1 MKRKRIH
8 GWVATF
14 LCLATGHATAHLP
27 WDIFEYYVPSDFGLT
42 LQPQAM
48 YGRVLASGDFNCDGL
63 DDLATGAPF
72 WDLGDA
78 SNAGLVL
85 IQYAGEEGFAG
96 EQTEWLHQNIGDMAD
111 VAEQGDLFGSALA
124 TGDFN
129 DDGCDDLAIGAPG
142 EGVGSAE
149 GAGAVHVVY
158 GTGNGISHGPENQL
172 FHQDVES
179 FFGAA
184 ETADAFG
191 SSLAV
196 GDFNADG
203 TDDLAIG
210 VPGEDSASLT
220 DIGGVHVLFGGSAG
234 TSIVGHRTFLP
245 GEGSLPAAMESERF
259 GYSLAFGDVYTQR
272 AGDELV
278 VSHPS
283 RGVNGAVAA
292 GMVSVLFGDG
302 NDNPATLSFTQDSPD
317 IVGIA
322 ETGDWFGFAL
332 AVADFNG
339 DGSSDVAA
347 SAPYEDTDIPGV
359 GMVIIM
365 NLAPSPNESRGWLRS
380 DIASLGE
387 TDQPGQD
394 FGYVLTAADY
404 DDDGFADLVVG
415 VPMANGPSSIIG
427 TQFVLYGRRGTL
439 LDDRRAEELRVC
451 EPPCDSDEG
460 YGWALA
466 SGHFD
471 AHPGADLANGLP
483 SKDVLGTAYAGMVK
497 IRYSDTLFRNE
508 FD

>member
-1 MKRKRIH
+1 MKRNWLH
-8 GWVATF
+8 GGIATF

-27 WDIFEYYVPSDFGLT
+27 WDIVEYYVTSDSGLA
-42 LQPQAM
+42 LQEGSR
-48 YGRVLASGDFNCDGL
+48 YGTTLASGDFNCDGL
-63 DDLATGAPF
+63 DDLATGSPYR
-72 WDLGDA
+72 DIGDA
-78 SNAGLVL
+78 TSAGLVL

-96 EQTEWLHQNIGDMAD
+96 GQTEWLHQDIGDIAD
-111 VAEQGDLFGSALA
+111 VAEEGDLFGGALA

-142 EGVGSAE
+142 ESVGSAE

-158 GTGNGISHGPENQL
+158 GTGNGISNGPENQQ

-179 FFGAA
+179 FFGTA
-184 ETADAFG
+184 ETDDQFG
-191 SSLAV
+191 WSLAV

-210 VPGEDSASLT
+210 VPGEDSATLMNVGT
-220 DIGGVHVLFGGSAG
+220 VHVLFGGTAG
-234 TSIVGHRTFLP
+234 TTIAGHRTFLP
-245 GEGSLPAAMESERF
+245 GEGSLPAAMGSERF
-259 GYSLAFGDVYTQR
+259 GHSLAFGDVYTQR

-278 VSHPS
+278 VGHPG
-283 RGVNGAVAA
+283 RVVNGAVFA
-292 GMVSVLFGDG
+292 GMVSVLMGDG

-322 ETGDWFGFAL
+322 EVGDRFGSAL
-332 AVADFNG
+332 AVGDFNG
-339 DGSSDVAA
+339 DGSADVAA
-347 SAPYEDTDIPGV
+347 GAHLEDTDLVDV

-380 DIASLGE
+380 NIASLGE
-387 TDQPGQD
+387 TDQPSQQL
-394 FGYVLTAADY
+394 GYALTAADY
-404 DDDGFADLVVG
+404 DNDGFDDLVMG
-415 VPMANGPSSIIG
+415 VPWSNDPTRSG

-439 LDDRRAEELRVC
+439 LDDRRAEELRTC
-451 EPPCDSDEG
+451 EPSCEAEDQLG
-460 YGWALA
+460 TALA

-471 AHPGADLANGLP
+471 AHPGADLASGLP
-483 SKDVLGTAYAGMVK
+483 YKDVSGTDWAGMVK